1 MLLLYRIVIWNGLH
15 ALFEYS
21 HPLSC
26 ARPPNAFNRQEIQ
39 PSPLALLA
47 ATCSKI
53 GQGFEAPNSVL
64 QAPIN
69 QLTAPEEYT
78 TSWASEH
85 GASTHANDSVY
96 HSSTAN
102 VLQAQNHSSQ
112 GLYTA
117 IGQVEQAQ
125 MYYTA
130 VSTSPAEQN
139 VCTLSQQP
147 LATSSEASVNLVY
160 TPEYDLSKAVD
171 SNAWTIKSDVGDG
184 NSAIGG
190 QWWQGKPLSWAKS
203 VSSPS
208 HQYVVSSPTYSGNN
222 DVGISIMQ
230 QQQQTQDASEN
241 STQNPAYVQVTRTP
255 QGQIILTQESTEPN
269 KWLTT
274 GTVNVIA
281 APSNAANG
289 NGAIQVQVQPEA
301 SQETQNVNIAAV
313 NVNVSPTS
321 NRRLRRVA
329 CTCPNCR
336 EGEGRTADGR
346 KQHICHIPGC
356 GKVYG
361 KTSHLRAHLRWHT
374 GERPFVCNW
383 LFCGKRFTRSDELQR
398 HRRTHTGEKRFACKE
413 CGKRFMRSDHLS
425 KHVRTHS
432 NGKTM
437 KATSVQ
443 SMEPI
448 PIQPIPQQELQVQN
462 VQALEARTADIKAD
476 DERERTAIVEVDLP
490 GVAVAVDQ
498 NQLSENEYF
507 TGEATEQ
514 YLSDMS
520 VAHEFVAVRMD
531 GSQGTAILV
540 AQNINMGQR
549 V

>member
-1 MLLLYRIVIWNGLH
+1 MYLLCRIVIWNGVH
-15 ALFEYS
+15 ALIFSYYNS
-21 HPLSC
+21 HPLFLC
-26 ARPPNAFNRQEIQ
+26 PPTIQEIQ

-53 GQGFEAPNSVL
+53 GQGFEAQNTVL
-64 QAPIN
+64 QSPIN
-69 QLTAPEEYT
+69 QLSPSQEYP
-78 TSWASEH
+78 TSWTSEH
-85 GASTHANDSVY
+85 ATSTHANDNVY
-96 HSSTAN
+96 HSNTTN
-102 VLQAQNHSSQ
+102 ILQAQNHSSP
-112 GLYTA
+112 GLYA
-117 IGQVEQAQ
+117 SISQVEQGQ
-125 MYYTA
+125 MYYAA
-130 VSTSPAEQN
+130 VTTSPTVQN
-139 VCTLSQQP
+139 VCSLSQQP
-147 LATSSEASVNLVY
+147 LVTSCSEASVNLVY

-171 SNAWTIKSDVGDG
+171 TGTWTIKSDTGEA
-184 NSAIGG
+184 NSAIGA
-190 QWWQGKPLSWAKS
+190 QWWQAKPFSWAKTT
-203 VSSPS
+203 SSPS
-208 HQYVVSSPTYSGNN
+208 HQYVVSSPTYAGNS
-222 DVGISIMQ
+222 DVGISTM
-230 QQQQTQDASEN
+230 QQQQTQEPSESAS
-241 STQNPAYVQVTRTP
+241 QNPAYVQVTRTP

-269 KWLTT
+269 KWLSA

-289 NGAIQVQVQPEA
+289 NATIQLQVQPEA
-301 SQETQNVNIAAV
+301 SQENVNIAAV
-313 NVNVSPTS
+313 NPNVSPTS

-346 KQHICHIPGC
+346 KQHICHVPGC

-432 NGKTM
+432 NGKTA
-437 KATSVQ
+437 KASMVQ
-443 SMEPI
+443 PVEPI
-448 PIQPIPQQELQVQN
+448 PIQPVPQQELQVQN
-462 VQALEARTADIKAD
+462 MQPAMEEKMVDIKNAES
-476 DERERTAIVEVDLP
+476 ERSAVGEVGIP

-514 YLSDMS
+514 YLSDIG

-531 GSQGTAILV
+531 GTQGTAILV
-540 AQNINMGQR
+540 AQNINTGQG

>member
-1 MLLLYRIVIWNGLH
+1 MTAITLH
-15 ALFEYS
+15 RGQMEYIQ
-21 HPLSC
+21 
-26 ARPPNAFNRQEIQ
+26 PPQNSQEIQ

-53 GQGFEAPNSVL
+53 GQGFEAPHNVL

-69 QLTAPEEYT
+69 QLATHQEFA
-78 TSWASEH
+78 TSWASEQ
-85 GASTHANDSVY
+85 GALSHATDDVF
-96 HSSTAN
+96 HSNPTN
-102 VLQAQNHSSQ
+102 VLQAQSHPNA
-112 GLYTA
+112 GLYTSL
-117 IGQVEQAQ
+117 GQVESDQ
-125 MYYTA
+125 MYYASVTA
-130 VSTSPAEQN
+130 SSAGQN
-139 VCTLSQQP
+139 ACTLSQQP
-147 LATSSEASVNLVY
+147 LVTTSEASVNLAY
-160 TPEYDLSKAVD
+160 SPDYDLSKEG
-171 SNAWTIKSDVGDG
+171 AWTIKSDSGE
-184 NSAIGG
+184 SAAIGG
-190 QWWQGKPLSWAKS
+190 QWWQGKPLSWVKS
-203 VSSPS
+203 TSSPS
-208 HQYVVSSPTYSGNN
+208 HQYVMSSPTYSTVGNN
-222 DVGISIMQ
+222 DAGMPMIQ
-230 QQQQTQDASEN
+230 QQAQESTVEN
-241 STQNPAYVQVTRTP
+241 TTQNPAYVQVTRTP
-255 QGQIILTQESTEPN
+255 QGQIILTQESSEPN
-269 KWLTT
+269 KWLSG

-281 APSNAANG
+281 APSNAING
-289 NGAIQVQVQPEA
+289 STAIQVQVQQPEP
-301 SQETQNVNIAAV
+301 QETQNVNMTGANA
-313 NVNVSPTS
+313 VSPTS

-398 HRRTHTGEKRFACKE
+398 HRRTHTGEKRFACTE

-432 NGKTM
+432 NGKPV
-437 KATSVQ
+437 KGNALQ
-443 SMEPI
+443 SAEPI
-448 PIQPIPQQELQVQN
+448 AIRPIPQQEIPPN
-462 VQALEARTADIKAD
+462 IHPM
-476 DERERTAIVEVDLP
+476 EVPQEELKNNESELP
-490 GVAVAVDQ
+490 GVAVGVEQVQ

-507 TGEATEQ
+507 TGDATEH

-540 AQNINMGQR
+540 AQNINMDKVFSR
-549 V
+549 ERWKY

>member
-1 MLLLYRIVIWNGLH
+1 M
-15 ALFEYS
+15 YS
-21 HPLSC
+21 TSQTHTPFAC

-53 GQGFEAPNSVL
+53 GQGFEAPQNLL

-69 QLTAPEEYT
+69 QLATHQEFA
-78 TSWASEH
+78 TSWASEQ
-85 GASTHANDSVY
+85 GASAHTNDDVFNSN
-96 HSSTAN
+96 TTN
-102 VLQAQNHSSQ
+102 VLQAQNHPNT
-112 GLYTA
+112 GIYTS
-117 IGQVEQAQ
+117 INQVEQSQ
-125 MYYTA
+125 MYYAA
-130 VSTSPAEQN
+130 VTTSPE
-139 VCTLSQQP
+139 VLSQQG
-147 LATSSEASVNLVY
+147 LVTSSEASVNLAY

-171 SNAWTIKSDVGDG
+171 GVWAVKSDSGEA
-184 NSAIGG
+184 SATIGA

-203 VSSPS
+203 TSSPS
-208 HQYVVSSPTYSGNN
+208 HQYVVSPTYSNT
-222 DVGISIMQ
+222 VGSSDAGMSILEQ
-230 QQQQTQDASEN
+230 QPQETTVDNTS
-241 STQNPAYVQVTRTP
+241 QNPAYVQVTRTP
-255 QGQIILTQESTEPN
+255 QGQIILTQESSEPN
-269 KWLTT
+269 KWLST

-281 APSNAANG
+281 AASNTVNG
-289 NGAIQVQVQPEA
+289 SGAIQVQAVQPG
-301 SQETQNVNIAAV
+301 SPQETQNVNM
-313 NVNVSPTS
+313 NVSGG

-398 HRRTHTGEKRFACKE
+398 HRRTHTGEKRFACTE

-432 NGKTM
+432 NGKTVKGNVM
-437 KATSVQ
+437 GTGETIS
-443 SMEPI
+443 I
-448 PIQPIPQQELQVQN
+448 RPIPQQELPS
-462 VQALEARTADIKAD
+462 LP
-476 DERERTAIVEVDLP
+476 AIEPRPEEMKNNESDRSAVVGVDLP
-490 GVAVAVDQ
+490 GVAVEQ
-498 NQLSENEYF
+498 NHLSQNEYF
-507 TGEATEQ
+507 TGDATEH
-514 YLSDMS
+514 YLDDMS

-531 GSQGTAILV
+531 GTPGTAILV
-540 AQNINMGQR
+540 QAQNINIPQG